1 MSEQQEHKITTVEK
15 VKDPRRVAQGK
26 RLAAISREAKAKK
39 KQERLEQ
46 QQQEESGSLSCILPV
61 VIVGGVIATVGCY
74 CYSKKKKE
82 EPVDAPKGEEEQRP
96 QSNNINRPSKIE
108 NF

>member
-1 MSEQQEHKITTVEK
+1 MSEEQPKITTVEK

-26 RLAAISREAKAKK
+26 RLAAISREAKARK
-39 KQERLEQ
+39 KQERIEQ
-46 QQQEESGSLSCILPV
+46 QRQEESGSLSCILPV

-74 CYSKKKKE
+74 CYSKRGKE
-82 EPVDAPKGEEEQRP
+82 EPADAPKKGEEQP
-96 QSNNINRPSKIE
+96 QTNTVNRPSRIE

>member
-1 MSEQQEHKITTVEK
+1 MQEEPKITTVEK

-26 RLAAISREAKAKK
+26 RLAAISKQAKAKK

-46 QQQEESGSLSCILPV
+46 QQQQEESGNLPCFLLV
-61 VIVGGVIATVGCY
+61 VIVGGAIATVGCY
-74 CYSKKKKE
+74 CYSRKKE
-82 EPVDAPKGEEEQRP
+82 PAAAVKEKEQP
-96 QSNNINRPSKIE
+96 EKTNTVNRPSRIE

>member
-1 MSEQQEHKITTVEK
+1 MSEEQPKITTVEK

-39 KQERLEQ
+39 KQKRLEQ
-46 QQQEESGSLSCILPV
+46 QQQEEESGNLSYLLPV
-61 VIVGGVIATVGCY
+61 VIVGGVIATVRCY

-82 EPVDAPKGEEEQRP
+82 EPTDAIKKEEL
-96 QSNNINRPSKIE
+96 QSNTINRPSRIE

>member
-1 MSEQQEHKITTVEK
+1 MDEQTKITTVEK

-26 RLAAISREAKAKK
+26 RLAAISREAKARK

-46 QQQEESGSLSCILPV
+46 QQQQEGESGNLSYLLPV
-61 VIVGGVIATVGCY
+61 VIVGGIIATVGCY
-74 CYSKKKKE
+74 CYSKKKEE
-82 EPVDAPKGEEEQRP
+82 EPNEKEEEQ
-96 QSNNINRPSKIE
+96 SNTINRPSRIE